1 MQNEENTNK
10 NKSSISNA
18 TSYEEMAEFWDE
30 HDATEFGE
38 QIEFRLF
45 GNRIVDILVKILDR
59 LSLSFG
65 ACLQGC
71 TSHLWVLTS

>member
-30 HDATEFGE
+30 HDTTEYGE
-38 QIEFRLF
+38 QTYL
-45 GNRIVDILVKILDR
+45 
-59 LSLSFG
+59 
-65 ACLQGC
+65 C
-71 TSHLWVLTS
+71 